1 MIHQCLFRREV
12 DTAAGA
18 ANPRNSAD
26 LLWLMREL
34 PARVSSL
41 DGRL

>member
-1 MIHQCLFRREV
+1 MPIHIREV
-12 DTAAGA
+12 GTAAWNRKPKKQCG
-18 ANPRNSAD
+18 SA
-26 LLWLMREL
+26 LVKKEL